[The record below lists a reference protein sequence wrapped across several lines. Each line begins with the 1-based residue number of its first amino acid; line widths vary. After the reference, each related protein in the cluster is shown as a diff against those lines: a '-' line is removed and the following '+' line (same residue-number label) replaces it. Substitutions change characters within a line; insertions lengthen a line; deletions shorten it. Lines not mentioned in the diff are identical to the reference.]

1 MRTKFKQWAVDLLRL
16 HPEFVLDKIDLS
28 NDFLKQ
34 PLSVEFGSGKGDFI
48 IGFSSL
54 YPNEHFLAVEKVETV
69 AGMMGKKIMEKEC
82 KNVAIFPH
90 DASIVL
96 SELPD
101 NYLDRIFLNFVD
113 PWPKKKH
120 AKRRLTF
127 HTFLNQYYRILK
139 DGCALYFKSDN
150 KGLFDFTLE
159 EIKETKF
166 KLELVDENYILDASK
181 DAESEYERKFRAL
194 NQPIYKIVLRK

>member
-1 MRTKFKQWAVDLLRL
+1 MRTKFKQWAVDYLKE
-16 HPEFVLDKIDLS
+16 HHEIVVDKIDPNL
-28 NDFLKQ
+28 DFFKKDLYA
-34 PLSVEFGSGKGDFI
+34 EIGSGKGDFI
-48 IGFSSL
+48 LNFSRFHPEFS
-54 YPNEHFLAVEKVETV
+54 FLAVERVETV
-69 AGMMGKKIMEKEC
+69 AGMMAKKLIEAQINNVLVFPFDGKILFEQL
-82 KNVAIFPH
+82 H
-90 DASIVL
+90 DESL
-96 SELPD
+96 
-101 NYLDRIFLNFVD
+101 NGIFLNFVD

-166 KLELVDENYILDASK
+166 KLELVDENYVLDASK